1 MRKRKPKVRIIVPD
15 PRYNDP
21 MVTQFVNNMMWEG
34 KKSTAF
40 HVFYDAMDLVKDR
53 SKQDEHALWKKAL
66 NNVMPQV
73 EVRSRRIGGATFQI
87 PTEIRAKR
95 KVSNIGIAAHIDA
108 GKTTTLSVRSTTPVS
123 TTKLAKYTKVL
134 LQWTGWSRSRSVV
147 SPSLLPLPN
156 ASGSWRP
163 NI

>member
-1 MRKRKPKVRIIVPD
+1 MRKRKPKLRVIDAD

-21 MVTQFVNNMMWEG
+21 MVTQFVNNMMLQG

-40 HVFYDAMDLVKDR
+40 AIFYQAMDLVKTR
-53 SKQDEHALWKKAL
+53 TNLEEHGVWKKAL

-95 KVSNIGIAAHIDA
+95 KVSIGMKWLIKFAKQRSGKGMAEKLAAELIAASKGEGAAVKRKEDMHKMA
-108 GKTTTLSVRSTTPVS
+108 ESNR
-123 TTKLAKYTKVL
+123 AFAHFKV
-134 LQWTGWSRSRSVV
+134 
-147 SPSLLPLPN
+147 
-156 ASGSWRP
+156 
-163 NI
+163 